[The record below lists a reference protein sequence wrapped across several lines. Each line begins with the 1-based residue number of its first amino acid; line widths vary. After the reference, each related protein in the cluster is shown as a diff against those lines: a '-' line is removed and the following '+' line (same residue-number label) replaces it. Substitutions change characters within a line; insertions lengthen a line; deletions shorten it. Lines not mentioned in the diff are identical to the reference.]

1 MRAKLGFAIAT
12 ISEPEILLLDEVLS
26 VGDGKFRKKSEKKIM
41 DMMEGGTTVLFVS
54 HSLQQVQ
61 RICNKAMILDQ
72 GRIKAFGDIDEVS
85 AMYENMLENME
96 KE

>member
-1 MRAKLGFAIAT
+1 MI
-12 ISEPEILLLDEVLS
+12 LDEVLS

-41 DMMEGGTTVLFVS
+41 EMMEGGTTVLFVS

-85 AMYENMLENME
+85 TMYENMLENME

>member
-1 MRAKLGFAIAT
+1 
-12 ISEPEILLLDEVLS
+12 
-26 VGDGKFRKKSEKKIM
+26 
-41 DMMEGGTTVLFVS
+41 MEGGTTVLFVS

-85 AMYENMLENME
+85 TMYENMLENME